1 MEQISPHNGKCSLV
15 RVPKIKQI
23 FFFLLP
29 SAISKDRRSWPSKDV
44 YLEHTT
50 HVRGLVGWMGLE
62 AGRVENTF

>member
-50 HVRGLVGWMGLE
+50 
-62 AGRVENTF
+62 